1 MKAVKA
7 ICAAVSLFAVSA
19 YSQAWDSAASGKI
32 SQIDATTSGGY
43 EIRISLEN
51 QPNICPSPLAN
62 FVYLKSTAAN
72 FKATYATLLTAF
84 INEKPVSLYSNKDSA
99 GACELIYVTMVK

>member
-7 ICAAVSLFAVSA
+7 ICTALSLFAVSA
-19 YSQAWDSAASGKI
+19 FSHAWDSSVSGKI
-32 SQIDATTSGGY
+32 SQIDSTTYGAY

-62 FVYLKSTAAN
+62 FVYLKSTANN

-84 INEKPVSLYSNKDSA
+84 ANDKAVSLYSNKDSA
-99 GACELIYVTMVK
+99 GACELIYVIMTK